1 MTGDPLAPAYYV
13 VLSGLLTLVATL
25 FVREGGNKPLLE

>member
-13 VLSGLLTLVATL
+13 VAGGVVSLIAT
-25 FVREGGNKPLLE
+25 FFMNEGAKRALPE